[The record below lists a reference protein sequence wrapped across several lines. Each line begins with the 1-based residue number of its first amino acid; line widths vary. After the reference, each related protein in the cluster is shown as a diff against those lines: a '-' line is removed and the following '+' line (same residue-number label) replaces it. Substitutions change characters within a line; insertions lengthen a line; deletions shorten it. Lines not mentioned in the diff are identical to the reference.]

1 MHMDAADLNLDAVLV
16 HVPRLLVRDPVLG
29 RHARVNFPAAGLVAL
44 AGELE
49 RRGRRCRIVH
59 LGAEKLLIRV
69 SCWRTTL
76 ANPAP
81 PSRPF
86 LSTGTLKLTTP

>member
-1 MHMDAADLNLDAVLV
+1 MQKDPADQNLDVVLV

-29 RHARVNFPAAGLVAL
+29 PHARVNFPAAGLLAL

-59 LGAEKLLIRV
+59 LGAEKLRDP
-69 SCWRTTL
+69 R
-76 ANPAP
+76 
-81 PSRPF
+81 F
-86 LSTGTLKLTTP
+86 LL